1 MATGSGPNPAGTP
14 PSTGG
19 PDELSLR
26 VGIDTGGTFTDVV
39 LERAG
44 GPPRVV
50 KVRSTPDDPG
60 RALLEGL
67 DALGLAPA
75 ERARVRVVHGTTVAL
90 NALLQGRTPAVAL
103 VTNAGFR
110 DLVEIDR
117 QARPD
122 LYALE
127 PVRPLPLAPRELRF
141 ELGQRTVRGEDG
153 AFTEELRPTDEEID
167 RVAGQVASS
176 GATSAAV
183 CLLHSY
189 GDPEPER
196 RVAEALRARGIDATA
211 SADLLAEYREAER
224 FSTAL
229 CNAALVPVVRLYL
242 ERLGEALGATA
253 LDVLASSG
261 GSLSANRAAREPV
274 RVLLSGPAGGVVGA
288 SRAAAEAGHPAIATL
303 DMGGTSTDVAFHDAA
318 RGLGALGEEVR
329 IAGHSIAVPTLD
341 MHTIGCGGGSLAR
354 VDDAGSLRVGPESA
368 GADPGPIAFGR
379 GGVVP
384 TVTDAYVVLGR
395 IPHAP
400 LERGFLGGALTLDVV
415 AAERAFDELGAQLG
429 TDGVSAAHAVIRTA
443 NASMRRALGVM
454 TMQRG
459 RDPRATPLVAFGG
472 GGGLAAADLAEAL
485 GMPCAL
491 LPVAA
496 GVLSAAGMAGADAA
510 ADRSRT
516 VLRPAATFDPAAR
529 AALVAELAAEARA
542 ELDGA
547 GDASLELESSLALR
561 YRGQSYDLSV
571 PGDAD
576 DLVEA
581 FHRAHEARFGWR
593 LEDHP
598 VEVVTARV
606 RASVSAGRRGPA
618 AAAPASASPVASPIA
633 HQRVHLE
640 DGAADV
646 PVIAREDLAQGA
658 PPLAGPAIVVEYAGT
673 AWVPPGWT
681 CALRGGG
688 ALEISPAPHDAQ

>member
-1 MATGSGPNPAGTP
+1 MSSAPRSTTTGSLPAA
-14 PSTGG
+14 SAVGG
-19 PDELSLR
+19 PLR

-39 LERAG
+39 LEGAG
-44 GPPRVV
+44 AAPRVV

-67 DALGLAPA
+67 DALGLTAE
-75 ERARVRVVHGTTVAL
+75 ERARVQVVHGTTVAL
-90 NALLQGRTPAVAL
+90 NALLQGATPDVAI
-103 VTNAGFR
+103 VTNEGFQ

-127 PVRPLPLAPRELRF
+127 PVRPAPLAPRELRF
-141 ELGQRTVRGEDG
+141 ELGQRTVRVEAG
-153 AFTEELRPTDEEID
+153 AFVEERRPTDEEIA
-167 RVAGQVASS
+167 RVADAVVAS
-176 GATSAAV
+176 GARSAAV

-189 GDPEPER
+189 GDPGPER
-196 RVAEALRARGIDATA
+196 RVAEALRARGVAATA
-211 SADLLAEYREAER
+211 SADLVAEYREAER

-229 CNAALVPVVRLYL
+229 CNAALVPVVQRYL
-242 ERLGEALGATA
+242 ERLGEALGGTR

-261 GSLSANRAAREPV
+261 GSLSAARAAREPV

-288 SRAAAEAGHPAIATL
+288 ARAAAAAGHAAIATL
-303 DMGGTSTDVAFHDAA
+303 DMGGTSTDVAFHDPA

-329 IAGHSIAVPTLD
+329 VAGHAIAVPTLD

-354 VDDAGSLRVGPESA
+354 VDAAGSLRVGPESA

-379 GGVVP
+379 GGTIP

-400 LERGFLGGALTLDVV
+400 LERGFLGGALSLDVA
-415 AAERAFDELGAQLG
+415 AAERAFDALGERLG
-429 TDGVSAAHAVIRTA
+429 TDGVSAARAVVATA

-472 GGGLAAADLAEAL
+472 GGGLAGADLAGAL

-496 GVLSAAGMAGADAA
+496 GVLSAAGMARADAA

-516 VLRPAATFDPAAR
+516 VLRPAGEIDRAAR
-529 AALVAELAAEARA
+529 EELVSTLASEASAELEGGP
-542 ELDGA
+542 GA
-547 GDASLELESSLALR
+547 VDVESSFAVR
-561 YRGQSYDLSV
+561 YRGQSYDLGV
-571 PGDAD
+571 TGDAE
-576 DLVEA
+576 DLEEA
-581 FHRAHEARFGWR
+581 FHEAHEARFGWR
-593 LEDHP
+593 LEGHP

-606 RASVSAGRRGPA
+606 RATRRAAGSSPRSA
-618 AAAPASASPVASPIA
+618 AAHGASGSPEPLAR
-633 HQRVHLE
+633 QRVHL
-640 DGAADV
+640 DSGAVDV
-646 PVIAREDLAQGA
+646 PVLAREDLAGA
-658 PPLAGPAIVVEYAGT
+658 DAPLVGPAIVVEYAGT
-673 AWVPPGWT
+673 AWIPPGWT
-681 CALRGGG
+681 CSLRGGG
-688 ALEISPAPHDAQ
+688 ALELTPSREDRT

>member
-1 MATGSGPNPAGTP
+1 MASEPRSTTSGSFPATSADIGP
-14 PSTGG
+14 
-19 PDELSLR
+19 LR

-39 LERAG
+39 LEGAG
-44 GPPRVV
+44 EGPRVV

-67 DALGLAPA
+67 DALGLTAG
-75 ERARVRVVHGTTVAL
+75 ERGRVRVVHGTTVAL
-90 NALLQGRTPAVAL
+90 NALLQRATPAVAL
-103 VTNAGFR
+103 VTNEGFR

-127 PVRPLPLAPRELRF
+127 PVRPAPLAPRELRF
-141 ELGQRTVRGEDG
+141 ELGQRTVRIEAGD
-153 AFTEELRPTDEEID
+153 FVEERRPTDEEIA
-167 RVAGQVASS
+167 RVADAVAAS
-176 GATSAAV
+176 GARSAAV

-189 GDPEPER
+189 GDPGPER
-196 RVAEALRARGIDATA
+196 RVAEALRARGVAATA
-211 SADLLAEYREAER
+211 SADLVAEYREAER

-229 CNAALVPVVRLYL
+229 CNAALVPVVQRYL
-242 ERLGEALGATA
+242 DRLGEALGGTG

-261 GSLSANRAAREPV
+261 GSLSAASAAREPV

-288 SRAAAEAGHPAIATL
+288 ARAAAAAGHAAIATL
-303 DMGGTSTDVAFHDAA
+303 DMGGTSTDVAFHDPA

-329 IAGHSIAVPTLD
+329 VAGHAIAVPTLD

-354 VDDAGSLRVGPESA
+354 VDAAGSLRVGPESA

-379 GGVVP
+379 GGTIP

-400 LERGFLGGALTLDVV
+400 LERGFLGGALSLDVA
-415 AAERAFDELGAQLG
+415 AAERAFDALGERLG
-429 TDGVSAAHAVIRTA
+429 TDGVSAARAVVATA

-459 RDPRATPLVAFGG
+459 RDPRETPLVAFGG
-472 GGGLAAADLAEAL
+472 GGGLAGADLAGAL

-491 LPVAA
+491 LPLAA
-496 GVLSAAGMAGADAA
+496 GVLSAAGMARADAA

-516 VLRPAATFDPAAR
+516 VLRPAGELDQAAR
-529 AALVAELAAEARA
+529 EAIVSALAAEASA
-542 ELDGA
+542 ELEGGPGSVD
-547 GDASLELESSLALR
+547 LESSFALR
-561 YRGQSYDLSV
+561 YRGQSYDLGV
-571 PGDAD
+571 PGDAE
-576 DLVEA
+576 DLEGA
-581 FHRAHEARFGWR
+581 FHEAHEARFGWR

-606 RASVSAGRRGPA
+606 RATRRMAGSTAPGA
-618 AAAPASASPVASPIA
+618 ATPGADFSHEPLA
-633 HQRVHLE
+633 HQRVHLDSGE
-640 DGAADV
+640 VDV
-646 PVIAREDLAQGA
+646 PVIAREDLAGAGA
-658 PPLAGPAIVVEYAGT
+658 PLVGPAIVVEYAGT

-681 CALRGGG
+681 CTLRGGG
-688 ALEISPAPHDAQ
+688 ALELAPSREDRT